1 MQYRVI
7 VLLVDGF
14 EEAEAVVPIDIMRR
28 AGMEVSL
35 LAVGDSKLVKGSH
48 GITIVADGLLSE
60 ANTSMADLLL
70 LPGGPGTKSLEQ
82 SAPVRELV
90 IRFAKADRWIAAIC
104 AAPMIPGELGLLQGH
119 QATCYPGY
127 ELHLKGAKL
136 MAKEVVVSGKMITA
150 CGAGVAF
157 QFGFEIVSQLKG
169 RDAAYEVAKKMMA
182 HLS

>member
-1 MQYRVI
+1 MQYKVI

-28 AGMEVSL
+28 AGMEVSM

-48 GITIVADGLLSE
+48 GITIVADGLLDE
-60 ANTSMADLLL
+60 ADTSMAHLLL

-82 SAPVRELV
+82 STTVKELV
-90 IRFAKADRWIAAIC
+90 TRFAKGDRWIAAIC

-136 MAKEVVVSGKMITA
+136 MTKEVVVSGKMITA

-169 RDAAYEVAKKMMA
+169 RDAAHEVAKKMMA

>member
-1 MQYRVI
+1 MQYKVI

-35 LAVGDSKLVKGSH
+35 MAVGETTSVKGSH
-48 GITIVADGLLSE
+48 GITIVADDVLNE
-60 ANTSMADLLL
+60 ANDTMADLLL
-70 LPGGPGTKSLEQ
+70 LPGGPGTKSLQQ
-82 SAPVRELV
+82 SPLVRELV
-90 IRFAKADRWIAAIC
+90 TRYAKADRWIAAIC
-104 AAPMIPGELGLLQGH
+104 AAPMIPGDLGLLQGH

-136 MAKEVVVSGKMITA
+136 MTKEVVVSGKMITA
-150 CGAGVAF
+150 RGAGVAF

-169 RDAAYEVAKKMMA
+169 RDAAHEVAKKMMA